1 MKIKMV
7 LVNTVPFINCLK
19 PAGGEGKAEHR
30 IVATHISIVSGKKS
44 EIYVRNSSLDLWCHK
59 YKIS

>member
-44 EIYVRNSSLDLWCHK
+44 EIYVRNSSLDL
-59 YKIS
+59 